1 MHFIAL
7 ILGVISLLI
16 KKKILIAN
24 VSLNFLCGNI
34 LRSSEIMCAAFVH
47 SLRSLTMQ
55 SHFEFLIKGHTDS
68 RVLVCEYKAGVVAT
82 CSQESSFFPI
92 Y

>member
-1 MHFIAL
+1 
-7 ILGVISLLI
+7 
-16 KKKILIAN
+16 
-24 VSLNFLCGNI
+24 
-34 LRSSEIMCAAFVH
+34 MCAAFVR

-82 CSQESSFFPI
+82 RSQESSFFPI